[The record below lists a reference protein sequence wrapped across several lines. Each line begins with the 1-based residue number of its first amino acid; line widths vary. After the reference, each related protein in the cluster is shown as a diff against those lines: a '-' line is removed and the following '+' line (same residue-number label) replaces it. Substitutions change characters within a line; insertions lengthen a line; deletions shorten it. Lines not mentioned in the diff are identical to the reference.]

1 MKRVVIIAKG
11 EVQRVGYRDEVERI
25 ARKLRLRG
33 FVENIS
39 KPYDVRIV
47 AEGEADIIGR
57 FIEQIKI
64 KKYPIDVEDL
74 EVNFEGFKGEF
85 EYFEIRRGDWHEELG
100 ERLDAAWE
108 LLYRSVEISEKSVQL
123 SEKSVQLGEK
133 SVQLTEESVRIGH
146 TMLDKQDAMLDKQDA
161 MLDKQDETIDEIRG
175 LRYDMKAY
183 MEQRF
188 DKIEQEIVAIKEK
201 IGFSI

>member
-11 EVQRVGYRDEVERI
+11 EVQRVGLRDEVERI
-25 ARKLRLRG
+25 ARKLRISG
-33 FVENIS
+33 FVENK

-47 AEGEADIIGR
+47 AEGEDDNLSL

-74 EVNFEGFKGEF
+74 EVNFGEFKGEF
-85 EYFEIRRGDWHEELG
+85 EYFEIRRGEWQEELG
-100 ERLDAAWE
+100 ERLDAAGK
-108 LLYRSVEISEKSVQL
+108 LLYRSVEL
-123 SEKSVQLGEK
+123 SEKSVK
-133 SVQLTEESVRIGH
+133 LTEESVRIGH
-146 TMLDKQDAMLDKQDA
+146 TMLE
-161 MLDKQDETIDEIRG
+161 KQDETIDEIRG

-188 DKIEQEIVAIKEK
+188 NKIEQEIVAIKEK
-201 IGFSI
+201 IGLSI

>member
-1 MKRVVIIAKG
+1 MQRVVIIAKG
-11 EVQRVGYRDEVERI
+11 EVQRVRYRDEVERI
-25 ARKLRLRG
+25 ARKLRLSG
-33 FVENIS
+33 FVENI

-47 AEGEADIIGR
+47 AEGEADNIGR

-64 KKYPIDVEDL
+64 KKYSIDVEDL

-100 ERLDAAWE
+100 ERLDAAGK
-108 LLYRSVEISEKSVQL
+108 LLYRSVEL

-133 SVQLTEESVRIGH
+133 SVQLSEKSVHLTEESVRIGH
-146 TMLDKQDAMLDKQDA
+146 TMLE
-161 MLDKQDETIDEIRG
+161 KQDETIDEIRG

-188 DKIEQEIVAIKEK
+188 NKIEQEIVAIKEK
-201 IGFSI
+201 IGLSI

>member
-33 FVENIS
+33 FVENI

-47 AEGEADIIGR
+47 AEGEADIISR
-57 FIEQIKI
+57 FIEQIKM

-74 EVNFEGFKGEF
+74 EVNFDDFKGEF

-100 ERLDAAWE
+100 ERLDAAGK
-108 LLYRSVEISEKSVQL
+108 LLYRSVEISEKSLQLGEKSVQL
-123 SEKSVQLGEK
+123 GEKSVQLGEK

-146 TMLDKQDAMLDKQDA
+146 TMLEKQDA

-201 IGFSI
+201 IGLSI